1 MPRTLMVPLLLAVLL
16 LAAGPVS
23 LRLPAAAES
32 AAPSAADIKSLLAGE
47 GALTLAG
54 RSLDRA
60 ELKSLYDARDD
71 APVWIEGRAEAVEKA
86 IAAASEQGL
95 DPADFAVPAAPAD
108 ARELLLTDA
117 FLRYAAVLARGEVS
131 SQALET
137 DWSIPAPKFDAA
149 ATLATAAA
157 GDPAELLASLEP
169 SSQGYKG
176 LEAALKRYRA
186 LAAAGGWKR
195 VPETGKLKL
204 GDSGAAVER
213 LRRRLAA
220 EGFLPADSRGK
231 EFDAALDHAVRR
243 FQALRGIQVDGTVGH
258 DTYVALN
265 VPVTVRLA
273 QIRDNLERWRELPRY
288 FSKNRIEVNVPAA
301 WLTVIHDDEPA
312 GLAMRA
318 IVGMPGH
325 PTPVLRAWMNAVL
338 FNPPWNVPPSI
349 VRKEILPKLKR
360 DPHYLARNH
369 YVYVGAPGRSAIQQL
384 PGPDNALGRIKF
396 ELPNMFDVYLHDTPS
411 HPLFSR
417 VIRTLSHGC
426 VRLEEPRQLALYVL
440 GGGKTIW
447 TLDDIDGA
455 IAEGDTKRVPLAHDI
470 PVYLLYWTAFTD
482 PDGALEFRDDIY
494 GRDARLD
501 AALDQAE
508 RLGPDGVPP
517 PYLPPPAPTP
527 APGPAA
533 AAPAALP
540 LRITK
545 TAAD

>member
-1 MPRTLMVPLLLAVLL
+1 
-16 LAAGPVS
+16 
-23 LRLPAAAES
+23 
-32 AAPSAADIKSLLAGE
+32 
-47 GALTLAG
+47 
-54 RSLDRA
+54 
-60 ELKSLYDARDD
+60 
-71 APVWIEGRAEAVEKA
+71 
-86 IAAASEQGL
+86 
-95 DPADFAVPAAPAD
+95 
-108 ARELLLTDA
+108 
-117 FLRYAAVLARGEVS
+117 
-131 SQALET
+131 
-137 DWSIPAPKFDAA
+137 
-149 ATLATAAA
+149 
-157 GDPAELLASLEP
+157 
-169 SSQGYKG
+169 
-176 LEAALKRYRA
+176 
-186 LAAAGGWKR
+186 
-195 VPETGKLKL
+195 
-204 GDSGAAVER
+204 
-213 LRRRLAA
+213 
-220 EGFLPADSRGK
+220 
-231 EFDAALDHAVRR
+231 
-243 FQALRGIQVDGTVGH
+243 
-258 DTYVALN
+258 
-265 VPVTVRLA
+265 VTVRVA
-273 QIRDNLERWRELPRY
+273 QIRDNLERWRELPRS

-325 PTPVLRAWMNAVL
+325 PTPVLRAWMNSVL

-360 DPHYLARNH
+360 DPKYLARNH
-369 YVYVGAPGRSAIQQL
+369 YVYVGVPGRSAIQQL

-396 ELPNMFDVYLHDTPS
+396 ELPNIFDVYLHDTPS

-455 IAEGDTKRVPLAHDI
+455 IAEGGTRRVPLAHDI
-470 PVYLLYWTAFTD
+470 AVYLLYWTAFTD

-517 PYLPPPAPTP
+517 AYVPPPAPAP
-527 APGPAA
+527 APAA
-533 AAPAALP
+533 AVPAVPPLP
-540 LRITK
+540 ITK